1 MPTQNTS
8 GKHVVVY
15 YFPVG
20 STHTWKIHKT
30 LFEHINYESL
40 WVHRL
45 ISLPVEQLFMDLTY
59 TFFKVEKSKKKTNTK
74 KNTELI
80 IYVLGY

>member
-1 MPTQNTS
+1 
-8 GKHVVVY
+8 
-15 YFPVG
+15 
-20 STHTWKIHKT
+20 
-30 LFEHINYESL
+30 
-40 WVHRL
+40 
-45 ISLPVEQLFMDLTY
+45 MDLTY